1 MDAQPSQELRA
12 LIQKVSG
19 GATLTENE
27 IRTALDQMTAG
38 AATPAQMG
46 AFLMALRVRGETV
59 EEITGAAQMLRSR
72 MNRVEVPSDAVDIV
86 GTGGDSHGTYNV
98 STCAALV
105 AAGAGVKIAKHGNRR
120 VSSRSG
126 ASDVLAELGVKLDV
140 PFDTISRCVAEAGLG
155 FLWAPQHHP
164 AMKHWAAIRGELGIR
179 TIFNLLGPI
188 SNPGGVKRQVVGVFS
203 WHWVEPIAHVLKN
216 LGAQHVWVVH
226 GHDGLDELTTTGATD
241 VAELKNGKIEVF
253 EVTPADAVALH
264 EVLGGGG
271 DAVLIGHDWGA
282 EAAYGAAAH
291 APDRWRRL
299 VTLAVPPAAL
309 DPVLFSDYEQ
319 LKRFFYLFMFRDP
332 AGLAETVVARDDL
345 AFLDELWRDWSP
357 GFQAGEHLAQVKQS
371 LRQPANL
378 AAALGYYR
386 AEGAAGPA
394 GQAPGTADRYAAEQQ
409 AVGRQAPQ
417 PTLYLHGARDGCIG
431 VDLARGAERFLA
443 PSSRMIVIDD
453 AGHFLQLEKPS
464 QVNDHILSWIT

>member
-19 GATLTENE
+19 GATLTEDE

-72 MNRVEVPSDAVDIV
+72 MNRVEVPPDAIDIV
-86 GTGGDSHGTYNV
+86 GTGGDSHGTYNI

-105 AAGAGVKIAKHGNRR
+105 AAGAGVKVAKHGNRR
-120 VSSRSG
+120 VSSKSG

-241 VAELKNGKIEVF
+241 VAELKNGRIEVF
-253 EVTPADAVALH
+253 EVTPADAGLAPAKLSDLKGGDEKENAAAIREVLAGKRTPLARHRRAERRRRPHRRRQGRQPARRRGAGGSLHRVGRRAGRARQAGGDHQRAGVAPPILARREATEQAPMAEIKVLCSGAFKAAYLALVPGFESASGH
-264 EVLGGGG
+264 RVRDRVGQLGGGG
-271 DAVLIGHDWGA
+271 ADVHSRPPGR
-282 EAAYGAAAH
+282 AAS
-291 APDRWRRL
+291 RW
-299 VTLAVPPAAL
+299 T
-309 DPVLFSDYEQ
+309 
-319 LKRFFYLFMFRDP
+319 
-332 AGLAETVVARDDL
+332 
-345 AFLDELWRDWSP
+345 W
-357 GFQAGEHLAQVKQS
+357 
-371 LRQPANL
+371 
-378 AAALGYYR
+378 
-386 AEGAAGPA
+386 
-394 GQAPGTADRYAAEQQ
+394 
-409 AVGRQAPQ
+409 
-417 PTLYLHGARDGCIG
+417 
-431 VDLARGAERFLA
+431 
-443 PSSRMIVIDD
+443 
-453 AGHFLQLEKPS
+453 
-464 QVNDHILSWIT
+464 